1 MVVVSE
7 HAKSAAKGTTVGTH
21 LSRPLHKTQNVSACP
36 QWLLC
41 SLSLSMALV
50 ANATWAGVANTALP
64 TGANITQG
72 SAQISQNNNSLN
84 INQNSQN
91 LSTNWNTFN
100 IGKDATVNFNQPN
113 QSSIAVNRVLDNNAS
128 QIMGKLNANGQ
139 VFLLNPNGVIFSKTA
154 QVNVGGIVAS
164 TLNLSDSDIAQGKLT
179 LKNSLENQ
187 GNVGSVENYGSIIA
201 GGGVVALIA
210 PTVKNHG
217 TIQANNG
224 VVHLTAADQVTLQLQ
239 DGSLVEYQ
247 IDLGTLQGLVEN
259 GGAIQ
264 ADNGAVYLT
273 AQAKNSLSKTV
284 VNHTGIIEANR
295 LEKNAKG
302 EIILLGDMQTGTT
315 TVSGTLKAEG
325 KNGQDGGFIETSAAN
340 VQIADSTQVST
351 RSDGGKTGEW
361 LIDPFNVTISNQAQA
376 GNNNAG
382 NTFTPSQND
391 SIINVGTLN
400 SALASNNITVT
411 TAGAGTQA
419 GNINVNADVTWNAN
433 TALTLRADND
443 ININANITATNN
455 NGKLNLQYGQTT
467 SNINAN
473 YYLNNGAKV
482 NLKAGQNFSTQK
494 GANAPINYTVIT
506 DLGAAGSTTG
516 TDLQGISGGLAGNYV
531 LGADIDATATSGW
544 NNGQGFSP
552 IGIYG
557 HEFKGK
563 FDGLNHT
570 VSNLYIN
577 RPSQNRI
584 GLFGATSAANI
595 QNIGVVGGSITG
607 REVVGGLVGGNDNN
621 ATIRSSY
628 STAQVIAKSFAG
640 GLTGVNQS
648 GSRIENSYA
657 TGAVQAQGSNAG
669 GLSGNNYGNSVI
681 KNSYA
686 TGAVSGI
693 DAVGGLLGNN
703 DSSTVE
709 NSYATG
715 QVTKTSGNAM
725 TFGGLVGWYGGTI
738 KDSYWNS
745 ATTGQ
750 TQAVGDNSG
759 NLTSVVGLTTA
770 QMFDKNSLSG
780 FEFDI
785 IWGNGD
791 NQTTP
796 YLKNHIGLNNVI
808 NKNDTVAGAS
818 YAVIQTLNQLQ
829 GMSGNLSG
837 KYVLGADID
846 ATATS
851 GWNNG
856 QGFNPIG
863 NLSNGFNGKFDG
875 LNHTISN
882 LTINRA
888 VQDGVGLFGVT
899 NNATIQNI
907 GLIQANIKGYNRV
920 GALIG
925 WAESTNT
932 SNASSTGQVNGFQ
945 AVGGLVGFNQNQ
957 SNILSSYSNAQ
968 VTATDGFA
976 GGLSG
981 ANQFDSRI
989 ENSYATG
996 AVQTQGSYA
1005 GGLSGNNAVNSVI
1018 KNSYATGAV
1027 SGIERVGG
1035 LLGNNNSSTVEN
1047 SYATGQVTRTSG
1059 NAMTFGGLVGR
1070 LGGTI
1075 KNSYWN
1081 SATTGQAQAVGDNSG
1096 NLTSVVDLTTAQ
1108 MFNKNSLSGFDF
1120 DIIWGNGDNQTT
1132 PYLKNHIGLNNVI
1145 NKNDTVAGAS
1155 YAVIQTLNQLQGMS
1169 GNLSGKYVLG
1179 ADIDATATSGWNNGQ
1194 GFNPIGDSNNHFTG
1208 IFDGLGF
1215 AINDLYINRPD
1226 TGNVGLFARIRN
1238 ATVQNIGLNRATVTG
1253 KNDVGSLIGEMN
1265 NSTLRRSYSD
1275 NANVT
1280 GIQAVGGLVGSSY
1293 NGSLIEQNYSTGMV
1307 EGRAQTGGLVG
1318 TNSQQSTIKESYSIA
1333 KVDGSGDSYTG
1344 GLAGQNNIDSNI
1356 SQSYATGQ
1364 ITGVGGALVG
1374 VNEGNAQITQSYWS
1388 TEISGAT
1395 RGIDITQLG
1404 GSIDSDSKDLTAEQ
1418 MKNGASFVGFDIDGQ
1433 GGTGKVWRIYEGNT
1447 APLLRSFLTQA
1458 TLGTVANQSTTYN
1471 GQTQG
1476 LDLSGVPLAG
1486 LDSSKIFAGQSSS
1499 KNVGT
1504 YNIGLYSNQQGYD
1517 LIGGNASLTI
1527 NKADLAITGLSAFNK
1542 VYDTNTVATLT
1553 GTPTIAQFGSDSVT
1567 LGGDVVAAFANKNV
1581 GTNKAV
1587 TVTGFTLSGADA
1599 GNYNLVQPTGLK
1611 ANISKAD
1618 LALAGLSA
1626 DNKVYN
1632 GNTLA
1637 DLFGT
1642 ASVSPLGSD
1651 AVVLSGT
1658 GIANFADKNVGTH
1671 KTVTVSGY
1679 TLSGADAANYNL
1691 VQPTGGLKANI
1702 TPATLTY
1709 TADVATSIYGDA
1721 TTGLTGTVAG
1731 FVNGE
1736 NLANA
1741 TTGTA
1746 SFSTT
1751 ATATSHV
1758 GQYAIAGSGL
1768 TANNGNYVFVQN
1780 AANTTA
1786 LTINPATLTI
1796 TANAGQ
1802 NKVYGDIDPTLGYGV
1817 SGWKL
1822 SDDHSLLTGALGR
1835 DSGENAG
1842 LYTMN
1847 TGTVAAGGNYTI
1859 AYDAASPQFEIQ
1871 KAQLTIIADAG
1882 QHKVYGDTD
1891 PTLGYAVSGWKFSD
1905 DNSLLTGALG
1915 RASGE
1920 NAGLYAM
1927 NKGTVAAGGNY
1938 TIAYDVASP
1947 QFEITPATL
1956 TIIADAG
1963 QNKVYGDADPTLS
1976 YAVSGWKF
1984 SDNNSLLTGALE
1996 RAAGKN
2002 VGNYAINQGSL
2013 LATSNYDISYTG
2025 ADFAITPRTLTA
2037 TINAQNKVYDGNS
2050 SAAVIYGD
2058 NRVSG
2063 DFLNIT
2069 GNPATFSDKNAGS
2082 NKIVIVNGLTLSGA
2096 DAGNYVLAATTATD
2110 TADISKAQA
2119 IVTAN
2124 SLNTVY
2130 NGQDQTVNGFSVTGL
2145 VNGEDQSVLTHVRA
2159 TVTAKEVGTY
2169 ANKATGMDGNYEL
2182 RFVDG
2187 VLEIQ
2192 ASPIEPKPPVPQP
2205 EPEQPKPPVP
2215 QPEPEQPKPPVPQP
2229 EPEQP
2234 KPPVPQPEPEQP
2246 PVTPSYYPTWANP
2259 YQRAIRT
2266 QPLQQPKTFDIVEIE
2281 IEGNGINMDNIQTL
2295 GNN

>member
-1 MVVVSE
+1 MNKIYKIVWNKALGQMVVVSE

-164 TLNLSDSDIAQGKLT
+164 TLNLSDSDIAQGKFT

-473 YYLNNGAKV
+473 YYLNNGARV

-516 TDLQGISGGLAGNYV
+516 TDLQGINGGLTDNYV

-544 NNGQGFSP
+544 NAGQGFSP
-552 IGIYG
+552 IGTLVD
-557 HEFKGK
+557 EFKGK

-570 VSNLYIN
+570 ISNLYIN
-577 RPSQNRI
+577 RPSQSYI
-584 GLFGATSAANI
+584 GLFGYSNGATI
-595 QNIGVVGGSITG
+595 QNVGIMGGSITG
-607 REVVGGLVGGNDNN
+607 HSFVGGLVGRNYNN
-621 ATIRSSY
+621 ATIHSSY
-628 STAQVIAKSFAG
+628 ATAQVIANSFAG
-640 GLTGVNQS
+640 GLTGANSS

-657 TGAVQAQGSNAG
+657 TGDVTAQGTNSQAG
-669 GLSGNNYGNSVI
+669 GLSGNNYGNSTI
-681 KNSYA
+681 LNSYA
-686 TGAVSGI
+686 TGKVTGVDIA
-693 DAVGGLLGNN
+693 GGLLGNN

-715 QVTKTSGNAM
+715 QVS
-725 TFGGLVGWYGGTI
+725 I
-738 KDSYWNS
+738 
-745 ATTGQ
+745 
-750 TQAVGDNSG
+750 
-759 NLTSVVGLTTA
+759 
-770 QMFDKNSLSG
+770 
-780 FEFDI
+780 
-785 IWGNGD
+785 
-791 NQTTP
+791 
-796 YLKNHIGLNNVI
+796 
-808 NKNDTVAGAS
+808 
-818 YAVIQTLNQLQ
+818 
-829 GMSGNLSG
+829 
-837 KYVLGADID
+837 
-846 ATATS
+846 
-851 GWNNG
+851 
-856 QGFNPIG
+856 
-863 NLSNGFNGKFDG
+863 
-875 LNHTISN
+875 
-882 LTINRA
+882 
-888 VQDGVGLFGVT
+888 
-899 NNATIQNI
+899 
-907 GLIQANIKGYNRV
+907 
-920 GALIG
+920 
-925 WAESTNT
+925 
-932 SNASSTGQVNGFQ
+932 STGTEQ
-945 AVGGLVGFNQNQ
+945 
-957 SNILSSYSNAQ
+957 
-968 VTATDGFA
+968 
-976 GGLSG
+976 
-981 ANQFDSRI
+981 
-989 ENSYATG
+989 
-996 AVQTQGSYA
+996 
-1005 GGLSGNNAVNSVI
+1005 
-1018 KNSYATGAV
+1018 
-1027 SGIERVGG
+1027 
-1035 LLGNNNSSTVEN
+1035 
-1047 SYATGQVTRTSG
+1047 
-1059 NAMTFGGLVGR
+1059 GGLVGR
-1070 LGGTI
+1070 TGGTI

-1081 SATTGQAQAVGDNSG
+1081 KDTTGQGAAVGDATG
-1096 NLTSVVDLTTAQ
+1096 TLTQVQGLSTAQ
-1108 MFNKNSLSGFDF
+1108 MK
-1120 DIIWGNGDNQTT
+1120 Q
-1132 PYLKNHIGLNNVI
+1132 
-1145 NKNDTVAGAS
+1145 
-1155 YAVIQTLNQLQGMS
+1155 
-1169 GNLSGKYVLG
+1169 
-1179 ADIDATATSGWNNGQ
+1179 
-1194 GFNPIGDSNNHFTG
+1194 
-1208 IFDGLGF
+1208 
-1215 AINDLYINRPD
+1215 
-1226 TGNVGLFARIRN
+1226 
-1238 ATVQNIGLNRATVTG
+1238 
-1253 KNDVGSLIGEMN
+1253 
-1265 NSTLRRSYSD
+1265 
-1275 NANVT
+1275 
-1280 GIQAVGGLVGSSY
+1280 
-1293 NGSLIEQNYSTGMV
+1293 
-1307 EGRAQTGGLVG
+1307 
-1318 TNSQQSTIKESYSIA
+1318 
-1333 KVDGSGDSYTG
+1333 
-1344 GLAGQNNIDSNI
+1344 
-1356 SQSYATGQ
+1356 
-1364 ITGVGGALVG
+1364 
-1374 VNEGNAQITQSYWS
+1374 
-1388 TEISGAT
+1388 
-1395 RGIDITQLG
+1395 
-1404 GSIDSDSKDLTAEQ
+1404 
-1418 MKNGASFVGFDIDGQ
+1418 GASFVGFDIDGQ

-1458 TLGTVANQSTTYN
+1458 TLDSLANQNKTYN

-1476 LDLSGVPLAG
+1476 VDLSSISLAG
-1486 LDSSKIFAGQSSS
+1486 LDNSKIFAGQSSS

-1517 LIGGNASLTI
+1517 LIGGSASLTI
-1527 NKADLAITGLSAFNK
+1527 D
-1542 VYDTNTVATLT
+1542 
-1553 GTPTIAQFGSDSVT
+1553 
-1567 LGGDVVAAFANKNV
+1567 
-1581 GTNKAV
+1581 
-1587 TVTGFTLSGADA
+1587 
-1599 GNYNLVQPTGLK
+1599 
-1611 ANISKAD
+1611 
-1618 LALAGLSA
+1618 
-1626 DNKVYN
+1626 
-1632 GNTLA
+1632 
-1637 DLFGT
+1637 
-1642 ASVSPLGSD
+1642 
-1651 AVVLSGT
+1651 
-1658 GIANFADKNVGTH
+1658 
-1671 KTVTVSGY
+1671 
-1679 TLSGADAANYNL
+1679 
-1691 VQPTGGLKANI
+1691 
-1702 TPATLTY
+1702 PATLTI
-1709 TADVATSIYGDA
+1709 TANAATSIYGDA
-1721 TTGLTGTVAG
+1721 ITGLTGTVTG

-1758 GQYAIAGSGL
+1758 GQYAIAASGL

-1796 TANAGQ
+1796 TADAGQ
-1802 NKVYGDIDPTLGYGV
+1802 HKVYGDTDPTLGYAV

-1822 SDDHSLLTGALGR
+1822 SDDNSLLTGALER
-1835 DSGENAG
+1835 ASGENAG
-1842 LYTMN
+1842 LYAMN
-1847 TGTVAAGGNYTI
+1847 KGTVAAGGNYTI
-1859 AYDAASPQFEIQ
+1859 AYNSASPQFEITP
-1871 KAQLTIIADAG
+1871 ATLTITADAG

-1905 DNSLLTGALG
+1905 D
-1915 RASGE
+1915 
-1920 NAGLYAM
+1920 
-1927 NKGTVAAGGNY
+1927 
-1938 TIAYDVASP
+1938 
-1947 QFEITPATL
+1947 
-1956 TIIADAG
+1956 
-1963 QNKVYGDADPTLS
+1963 
-1976 YAVSGWKF
+1976 
-1984 SDNNSLLTGALE
+1984 NSLLTGALE

-2082 NKIVIVNGLTLSGA
+2082 NKTVIVNGLTLSGA

-2130 NGQDQTVNGFSVTGL
+2130 NGQNQTVTGFSATGL
-2145 VNGEDQSVLTHVRA
+2145 VGGEDESVLTGISTTGGQGKNAGSYSHTASGTDSNYDITFVDGALEIAKAKA
-2159 TVTAKEVGTY
+2159 TVTANSLNTVYNGKDQTVTGFTASGLVAGEDEAVLSNVSASVTAQEVGNY
-2169 ANKATGMDGNYEL
+2169 ANKVTGSDDNYEL
-2182 RFVDG
+2182 TFVDG
-2187 VLEIQ
+2187 VLSIQ
-2192 ASPIEPKPPVPQP
+2192 AKPI
-2205 EPEQPKPPVP
+2205 
-2215 QPEPEQPKPPVPQP
+2215 
-2229 EPEQP
+2229 
-2234 KPPVPQPEPEQP
+2234 
-2246 PVTPSYYPTWANP
+2246 WGNP

-2266 QPLQQPKTFDIVEIE
+2266 QPVQQKPKAFEQVEIE
-2281 IEGNGINMDNIQTL
+2281 VEGQGINLENIQTL
-2295 GNN
+2295 GSN

>member
-21 LSRPLHKTQNVSACP
+21 LSRPLHKTQNISACP

-72 SAQISQNNNSLN
+72 SAQISQNHNTLN
-84 INQNSQN
+84 ITQNSQN

-139 VFLLNPNGVIFSKTA
+139 LFLLNPNGVIFSKTA

-164 TLNLSDSDIAQGKLT
+164 TLNLSDSDIAQGKFT

-187 GNVGSVENYGSIIA
+187 GNAGSVENYGSIIA

-217 TIQANNG
+217 TIQAHNG
-224 VVHLTAADQVTLQLQ
+224 TVHLTAADQVTLQLQ

-273 AQAKNSLSKTV
+273 AKAKDSLSKAV

-295 LEKNAKG
+295 LSKNAKG
-302 EIILLGDMQTGTT
+302 EIILLADMQHGTT

-325 KNGQDGGFIETSAAN
+325 KNGADGGFIETSAAN
-340 VQIADSTQVST
+340 VQIAGSTKVST
-351 RSDGGKTGEW
+351 LSDSGKTGEW

-376 GNNNAG
+376 GNNNVA

-419 GNINVNADVTWNAN
+419 GNINVNADVTWSAN

-443 ININANITATNN
+443 IHINANITATNN
-455 NGKLNLQYGQTT
+455 NGKLNLIYGQDTANT
-467 SNINAN
+467 AAN
-473 YYLNNGAKV
+473 YYINNGAKI
-482 NLKAGQNFSTQK
+482 NLSAGQNFFTRK
-494 GANAPINYTVIT
+494 GSETLKVYNVINDINT
-506 DLGAAGSTTG
+506 
-516 TDLQGISGGLAGNYV
+516 LQNINSNLIGNYV

-544 NNGQGFSP
+544 NNGQGFDSLGGVSGNFP
-552 IGIYG
+552 
-557 HEFKGK
+557 HFTGK
-563 FDGLNHT
+563 FDGLGHT
-570 VSNLYIN
+570 ISNLYIN
-577 RPSQNRI
+577 RINEDYV
-584 GLFGATSAANI
+584 GLFSNVAGLNAIVRNV
-595 QNIGVVGGSITG
+595 GLVGGSIKGRNAVGAVAGWNRGGSIIESVYSTVQVEGTLVDVGGVVGRNVEGAIIRNSYSSGSVKGGGGTG
-607 REVVGGLVGGNDNN
+607 TGTGGLVGANN
-621 ATIRSSY
+621 FSI
-628 STAQVIAKSFAG
+628 
-640 GLTGVNQS
+640 
-648 GSRIENSYA
+648 IENSYA
-657 TGAVQAQGSNAG
+657 TGSVMRISGTDIG
-669 GLSGNNYGNSVI
+669 GLVGYNNGTIHNT
-681 KNSYA
+681 YA
-686 TGAVSGI
+686 TGAV
-693 DAVGGLLGNN
+693 LGM
-703 DSSTVE
+703 
-709 NSYATG
+709 AG
-715 QVTKTSGNAM
+715 
-725 TFGGLVGWYGGTI
+725 GGLVGVNAGVITN
-738 KDSYWNS
+738 SYWNRE
-745 ATTGQ
+745 TTGQ
-750 TQAVGDNSG
+750 ASSAGGT
-759 NLTSVVGLTTA
+759 GLTTA
-770 QMFDKNSLSG
+770 QMFNKANFVGFDFNS
-780 FEFDI
+780 
-785 IWGNGD
+785 IWNNAD

-796 YLKNHIGLNNVI
+796 YLKNHVGLNNVI

-829 GMSGNLSG
+829 GMSGNLSS

-846 ATATS
+846 ATVTS

-863 NLSNGFNGKFDG
+863 NSSNRFTGKFDG

-882 LTINRA
+882 LTINRPN
-888 VQDGVGLFGVT
+888 QNYVGLFGAT
-899 NNATIQNI
+899 SNATIQNI
-907 GLIQANIKGYNRV
+907 GLIQADIKGYWGV

-925 WAESTNT
+925 EANSANT
-932 SNASSTGQVNGFQ
+932 SNAFSTGQVNGYQ
-945 AVGGLVGFNQNQ
+945 NVGGLVGVNLNQ

-968 VTATDGFA
+968 VTATDNFA

-989 ENSYATG
+989 ESSYATG
-996 AVQTQGSYA
+996 AVEAQGSNA
-1005 GGLSGNNAVNSVI
+1005 GGLSGNNADNSVI

-1027 SGIERVGG
+1027 SGIHAVGG
-1035 LLGNNNSSTVEN
+1035 LLGNNASSTVEN

-1059 NAMTFGGLVGR
+1059 SAITFGGLVGR

-1075 KNSYWN
+1075 KDSYWN

-1096 NLTSVVDLTTAQ
+1096 NLTNVLGLTTAQ
-1108 MFNKNSLSGFDF
+1108 MFDKNS
-1120 DIIWGNGDNQTT
+1120 
-1132 PYLKNHIGLNNVI
+1132 
-1145 NKNDTVAGAS
+1145 
-1155 YAVIQTLNQLQGMS
+1155 
-1169 GNLSGKYVLG
+1169 
-1179 ADIDATATSGWNNGQ
+1179 
-1194 GFNPIGDSNNHFTG
+1194 FT
-1208 IFDGLGF
+1208 
-1215 AINDLYINRPD
+1215 
-1226 TGNVGLFARIRN
+1226 
-1238 ATVQNIGLNRATVTG
+1238 
-1253 KNDVGSLIGEMN
+1253 
-1265 NSTLRRSYSD
+1265 
-1275 NANVT
+1275 
-1280 GIQAVGGLVGSSY
+1280 
-1293 NGSLIEQNYSTGMV
+1293 
-1307 EGRAQTGGLVG
+1307 
-1318 TNSQQSTIKESYSIA
+1318 
-1333 KVDGSGDSYTG
+1333 
-1344 GLAGQNNIDSNI
+1344 
-1356 SQSYATGQ
+1356 
-1364 ITGVGGALVG
+1364 
-1374 VNEGNAQITQSYWS
+1374 
-1388 TEISGAT
+1388 
-1395 RGIDITQLG
+1395 
-1404 GSIDSDSKDLTAEQ
+1404 
-1418 MKNGASFVGFDIDGQ
+1418 GFDIDDV
-1433 GGTGKVWRIYEGNT
+1433 GGTGKVWRIYDGQT

-1458 TLGTVANQSTTYN
+1458 DISATANQTKAYN
-1471 GQTQG
+1471 GQVQG
-1476 LDLSGVPLAG
+1476 LDTTIFTG
-1486 LDSSKIFAGQSSS
+1486 LDSSKIFSSNSSS

-1504 YNIGLYSNQQGYD
+1504 YNVGYYSNQQGYD
-1517 LIGGNASLTI
+1517 FIGGSASLTI
-1527 NKADLAITGLSAFNK
+1527 NKADLAITGLSAGNK
-1542 VYDTNTVATLT
+1542 VYDATTVATLT
-1553 GTPTIAQFGSDSVT
+1553 
-1567 LGGDVVAAFANKNV
+1567 
-1581 GTNKAV
+1581 
-1587 TVTGFTLSGADA
+1587 
-1599 GNYNLVQPTGLK
+1599 
-1611 ANISKAD
+1611 
-1618 LALAGLSA
+1618 
-1626 DNKVYN
+1626 
-1632 GNTLA
+1632 
-1637 DLFGT
+1637 GT

-1651 AVVLSGT
+1651 SVTLGGT

-1679 TLSGADAANYNL
+1679 TLSGADAGNYSL
-1691 VQPTGGLKANI
+1691 VQPTGGLEADI

-1709 TADVATSIYGDA
+1709 TANAATSIYGDA
-1721 TTGLTGTVAG
+1721 ITGLTGTVAG

-1768 TANNGNYVFVQN
+1768 TANNDNYVFAQN

-1786 LTINPATLTI
+1786 LTITPATLTI
-1796 TANAGQ
+1796 IADAGQ
-1802 NKVYGDIDPTLGYGV
+1802 HKVYGDADPTLGYAV

-1822 SDDHSLLTGALGR
+1822 SDDNSLLTGTLGR

-1847 TGTVAAGGNYTI
+1847 TGTVAAGSNYTI
-1859 AYDAASPQFEIQ
+1859 AYNSASPQFEITP
-1871 KAQLTIIADAG
+1871 ATLTITANAG
-1882 QHKVYGDTD
+1882 QNKVYGDAD

-1905 DNSLLTGALG
+1905 D
-1915 RASGE
+1915 
-1920 NAGLYAM
+1920 
-1927 NKGTVAAGGNY
+1927 
-1938 TIAYDVASP
+1938 
-1947 QFEITPATL
+1947 
-1956 TIIADAG
+1956 
-1963 QNKVYGDADPTLS
+1963 
-1976 YAVSGWKF
+1976 
-1984 SDNNSLLTGALE
+1984 NSLLTGALE

-2037 TINAQNKVYDGNS
+2037 NINAQNKVYDGNS

-2063 DFLNIT
+2063 DLLSIT
-2069 GNPATFSDKNAGS
+2069 GNAATFSDKNAGS
-2082 NKIVIVNGLTLSGA
+2082 NKTVIVNGLTLSGA

-2130 NGQDQTVNGFSVTGL
+2130 NGQNQTVTGFTASGLVAGEDEAVLSNVSASVTA
-2145 VNGEDQSVLTHVRA
+2145 Q
-2159 TVTAKEVGTY
+2159 EVGNY
-2169 ANKATGMDGNYEL
+2169 ANKATGSDDNYEL
-2182 RFVDG
+2182 TFVDG
-2187 VLEIQ
+2187 VLSIQ
-2192 ASPIEPKPPVPQP
+2192 AKPIVPVPP
-2205 EPEQPKPPVP
+2205 
-2215 QPEPEQPKPPVPQP
+2215 
-2229 EPEQP
+2229 
-2234 KPPVPQPEPEQP
+2234 QP
-2246 PVTPSYYPTWANP
+2246 PVVPSYYPVWGNP

-2266 QPLQQPKTFDIVEIE
+2266 QPVQQKPKAFEQVEIE
-2281 IEGNGINMDNIQTL
+2281 VEGQGINLENIQTW
-2295 GNN
+2295 GSN

>member
-1 MVVVSE
+1 MNKIYKIVWNKALGQMVVVSE

-91 LSTNWNTFN
+91 LSTNWNSFN

-113 QSSIAVNRVLDNNAS
+113 QSAIAVNRVLDNNAS

-164 TLNLSDSDIAQGKLT
+164 TLNLSDSDIAQGKFT

-187 GNVGSVENYGSIIA
+187 GNAGSVENYGSIIA

-247 IDLGTLQGLVEN
+247 IGLGTLQGLVEN

-273 AQAKNSLSKTV
+273 AQAKNSLSQAV

-295 LEKNAKG
+295 LSKNAKG

-340 VQIADSTQVST
+340 VQIAGSTKVST
-351 RSDGGKTGEW
+351 LSDSGKTGEW

-443 ININANITATNN
+443 ININANITATGNT
-455 NGKLNLQYGQTT
+455 GKLNLQYGQTT
-467 SNINAN
+467 SNSNAS

-516 TDLQGISGGLAGNYV
+516 TDLQGINGGLTGNYV
-531 LGADIDATATSGW
+531 LGADINAATTSGW
-544 NNGQGFSP
+544 NAGQGFSP
-552 IGIYG
+552 IGTYG
-557 HEFKGK
+557 NEFKGK

-570 VSNLYIN
+570 ISNLYIN
-577 RPSQNRI
+577 RPSQSNI
-584 GLFGATSAANI
+584 GLFGATDAASI
-595 QNIGVVGGSITG
+595 QNVGIMGGSITG
-607 REVVGGLVGGNDNN
+607 NSVVGGLVGGNYNN
-621 ATIRSSY
+621 ATIHSSY
-628 STAQVIAKSFAG
+628 ATAQVIAKSFAG
-640 GLTGVNQS
+640 GLTGANS
-648 GSRIENSYA
+648 SSSRIENSYA
-657 TGAVQAQGSNAG
+657 TGDVTAQGIYSQAG
-669 GLSGNNYGNSVI
+669 GLSGNNFGNSTI
-681 KNSYA
+681 LNSYA
-686 TGAVSGI
+686 TGKVTGVDIA
-693 DAVGGLLGNN
+693 GGLLGNN

-715 QVTKTSGNAM
+715 QVSISIGTEQ
-725 TFGGLVGWYGGTI
+725 GGLVGRTGGTI
-738 KDSYWNS
+738 KNSYYDKTS
-745 ATTGQ
+745 TGQ
-750 TQAVGDNSG
+750 ANAVGDGTGTVTATDITVANRYSRNG
-759 NLTSVVGLTTA
+759 YSNLGTWSLLAGTTNVYVAKQGGVEKWVMIEGQTRPFLWSEYSTNVSNAHQLQLMAVDLT
-770 QMFDKNSLSG
+770 KNY
-780 FEFDI
+780 
-785 IWGNGD
+785 
-791 NQTTP
+791 T
-796 YLKNHIGLNNVI
+796 LNN
-808 NKNDTVAGAS
+808 N
-818 YAVIQTLNQLQ
+818 
-829 GMSGNLSG
+829 
-837 KYVLGADID
+837 ID
-846 ATATS
+846 ATATKGTNAS
-851 GWNNG
+851 DMWST

-863 NLSNGFNGKFDG
+863 NAITPFTGKFDG
-875 LNHTISN
+875 LSHTVNN
-882 LTINRA
+882 LYINRPL
-888 VQDGVGLFGVT
+888 QSYIGLFGYAR
-899 NNATIQNI
+899 NASIKNI
-907 GLIQANIKGYNRV
+907 GLLNANIQGKERV
-920 GALIG
+920 GTLIG
-925 WAESTNT
+925 HADNSTNT
-932 SNASSTGQVNGFQ
+932 ENAFSTGQVKGDWS
-945 AVGGLVGFNQNQ
+945 VGGLVGWNMNQ
-957 SNILSSYSNAQ
+957 SSIRSSYSNAQ
-968 VTATDGFA
+968 VTTTSGFA
-976 GGLSG
+976 GGLVG
-981 ANQFDSRI
+981 ANEMNARI

-996 AVQTQGSYA
+996 VVSGIIYV
-1005 GGLSGNNAVNSVI
+1005 GGLSGGNDAVI
-1018 KNSYATGAV
+1018 
-1027 SGIERVGG
+1027 
-1035 LLGNNNSSTVEN
+1035 EN
-1047 SYATGQVTRTSG
+1047 SYATGMVTGSS
-1059 NAMTFGGLVGR
+1059 AYFGGLVGGGN
-1070 LGGTI
+1070 GGTVT
-1075 KNSYWN
+1075 NGYWN
-1081 SATTGQAQAVGDNSG
+1081 KETTGQASSAGG
-1096 NLTSVVDLTTAQ
+1096 TGLTTAQ
-1108 MFNKNSLSGFDF
+1108 M
-1120 DIIWGNGDNQTT
+1120 
-1132 PYLKNHIGLNNVI
+1132 
-1145 NKNDTVAGAS
+1145 
-1155 YAVIQTLNQLQGMS
+1155 
-1169 GNLSGKYVLG
+1169 
-1179 ADIDATATSGWNNGQ
+1179 
-1194 GFNPIGDSNNHFTG
+1194 
-1208 IFDGLGF
+1208 
-1215 AINDLYINRPD
+1215 
-1226 TGNVGLFARIRN
+1226 
-1238 ATVQNIGLNRATVTG
+1238 
-1253 KNDVGSLIGEMN
+1253 
-1265 NSTLRRSYSD
+1265 
-1275 NANVT
+1275 
-1280 GIQAVGGLVGSSY
+1280 
-1293 NGSLIEQNYSTGMV
+1293 
-1307 EGRAQTGGLVG
+1307 
-1318 TNSQQSTIKESYSIA
+1318 
-1333 KVDGSGDSYTG
+1333 
-1344 GLAGQNNIDSNI
+1344 
-1356 SQSYATGQ
+1356 
-1364 ITGVGGALVG
+1364 
-1374 VNEGNAQITQSYWS
+1374 
-1388 TEISGAT
+1388 
-1395 RGIDITQLG
+1395 
-1404 GSIDSDSKDLTAEQ
+1404 
-1418 MKNGASFVGFDIDGQ
+1418 KNGANFAFIDADSYL
-1433 GGTGKVWRIYEGNT
+1433 GGKNTVWRMYEGDT

-1458 TLGTVANQSTTYN
+1458 NVGAIADQSKTYN
-1471 GQTQG
+1471 GQIQT
-1476 LDLSGVPLAG
+1476 LDLSSVNTTG
-1486 LDSSKIFAGQSSS
+1486 LDSNKLFTGQSSS

-1504 YNIGLYSNQQGYD
+1504 YNIGLHSNQQGYD
-1517 LIGGNASLTI
+1517 LIGGRGTLE
-1527 NKADLAITGLSAFNK
+1527 ITPK
-1542 VYDTNTVATLT
+1542 DVY
-1553 GTPTIAQFGSDSVT
+1553 
-1567 LGGDVVAAFANKNV
+1567 
-1581 GTNKAV
+1581 
-1587 TVTGFTLSGADA
+1587 VTGFTTQDRAYDGSTAITVTGTANLNWSQTVGSDDIVFTYTGAGTGTGAVADKNVGNNKDVTVTLNGTMGLIGADA
-1599 GNYNLVQPTGLK
+1599 GNYNLVMPT
-1611 ANISKAD
+1611 
-1618 LALAGLSA
+1618 
-1626 DNKVYN
+1626 
-1632 GNTLA
+1632 
-1637 DLFGT
+1637 
-1642 ASVSPLGSD
+1642 
-1651 AVVLSGT
+1651 
-1658 GIANFADKNVGTH
+1658 
-1671 KTVTVSGY
+1671 
-1679 TLSGADAANYNL
+1679 
-1691 VQPTGGLKANI
+1691 LKANI
-1702 TPATLTY
+1702 TPAILTY
-1709 TADVATSIYGDA
+1709 TANAASRKYGEINPLF
-1721 TTGLTGTVAG
+1721 TGSVTG
-1731 FVNGE
+1731 FVTGE
-1736 NLANA
+1736 DLATA

-1746 SFSTT
+1746 GFNST
-1751 ATATSHV
+1751 ATTTSNV
-1758 GQYAIAGSGL
+1758 GNYAIDGSGL
-1768 TANNGNYVFVQN
+1768 TANHGNYVFAQN

-1796 TANAGQ
+1796 TADAGQ
-1802 NKVYGDIDPTLGYGV
+1802 HKVYGDTDPTLGYGV

-1822 SDDHSLLTGALGR
+1822 SDDNSLLTGTLGR
-1835 DSGENAG
+1835 DSGENVG

-1847 TGTVAAGGNYTI
+1847 KGTVAAGGNYTI
-1859 AYDAASPQFEIQ
+1859 AYDAASPQFEITP
-1871 KAQLTIIADAG
+1871 ATLTIIADAG
-1882 QHKVYGDTD
+1882 QHKVYGDAD

-1915 RASGE
+1915 R
-1920 NAGLYAM
+1920 
-1927 NKGTVAAGGNY
+1927 TV
-1938 TIAYDVASP
+1938 
-1947 QFEITPATL
+1947 
-1956 TIIADAG
+1956 
-1963 QNKVYGDADPTLS
+1963 
-1976 YAVSGWKF
+1976 
-1984 SDNNSLLTGALE
+1984 
-1996 RAAGKN
+1996 GKN
-2002 VGNYAINQGSL
+2002 VGNYAINQGNL
-2013 LATSNYDISYTG
+2013 LATNNYDISYTG

-2037 TINAQNKVYDGNS
+2037 TINAQNKTYDGNS

-2069 GNPATFSDKNAGS
+2069 GNPATFSDKNAAIG
-2082 NKIVIVNGLTLSGA
+2082 KTVTANGLTLSGA

-2119 IVTAN
+2119 TVIADSKT
-2124 SLNTVY
+2124 TVY

-2266 QPLQQPKTFDIVEIE
+2266 QPVQQKPKAFDIVEIE

-2295 GNN
+2295 GSN

>member
-1 MVVVSE
+1 MNKIYKIVWNKALGQMVVVSE
-7 HAKSAAKGTTVGTH
+7 HAKSAAKGTTIGTH

-50 ANATWAGVANTALP
+50 ANVTWAGVANTALP

-164 TLNLSDSDIAQGKLT
+164 TLNLSDSDIAQGKFT
-179 LKNSLENQ
+179 LKNN
-187 GNVGSVENYGSIIA
+187 GNAGSVENYGSIIA
-201 GGGVVALIA
+201 NGGVVTLIA

-273 AQAKNSLSKTV
+273 AQAKNSLSKAV

-295 LEKNAKG
+295 LSKNAKG

-325 KNGQDGGFIETSAAN
+325 KNGADGGFIETSAAN
-340 VQIADSTQVST
+340 VQIQDSTKVST
-351 RSDGGKTGEW
+351 LSDSGKTGEW

-376 GNNNAG
+376 GNNNAA

-443 ININANITATNN
+443 IHINANITATGNT
-455 NGKLNLQYGQTT
+455 GKLNLQYGQTT
-467 SNINAN
+467 SNSNAS

-494 GANAPINYTVIT
+494 GTDAPINYTVIT
-506 DLGAAGSTTG
+506 DLGAAGSTTK

-544 NNGQGFSP
+544 NNGQGFNP
-552 IGIYG
+552 IGNSSNR
-557 HEFKGK
+557 FTGK

-570 VSNLYIN
+570 ISNLTIN
-577 RPSQNRI
+577 RPLQEFV
-584 GLFGATSAANI
+584 GLFGATSNTTI
-595 QNIGVVGGSITG
+595 QNIGLIQANIKGNLGVGALIGEANSTNTSNAFSTG
-607 REVVGGLVGGNDNN
+607 LVNGDVGVGGLVGINQNQSN
-621 ATIRSSY
+621 ILSSY
-628 STAQVIAKSFAG
+628 SNAQVTATDIFAG
-640 GLTGVNQS
+640 GLS
-648 GSRIENSYA
+648 GENLYRSRIENSYA
-657 TGAVQAQGSNAG
+657 TGAVQAQGFSGNAG
-669 GLSGNNYGNSVI
+669 GLSGNNFDNSVI

-693 DAVGGLLGNN
+693 ENVGGLLGQNY
-703 DSSTVE
+703 SGTVE

-715 QVTKTSGNAM
+715 QVTKTSGSAI
-725 TFGGLVGWYGGTI
+725 TFGGLVGGYGGTI
-738 KDSYWNS
+738 KNSYWNS

-750 TQAVGDNSG
+750 TRAVGDNSG
-759 NLTSVVGLTTA
+759 NRTNVLGLTTA

-780 FEFDI
+780 FDFDI
-785 IWGNGD
+785 IWGNGY

-796 YLKNHIGLNNVI
+796 YLKNHIGPNNVI

-829 GMSGNLSG
+829 GMSGNLIG

-863 NLSNGFNGKFDG
+863 NSSNRFTGKFDG

-882 LTINRA
+882 LTINRPL
-888 VQDGVGLFGVT
+888 QEFVGLFGAT
-899 NNATIQNI
+899 SNTTIQNI
-907 GLIQANIKGYNRV
+907 GLIQANIKGNLGV

-925 WAESTNT
+925 EANSTNT
-932 SNASSTGQVNGFQ
+932 SNAFSTGLVNGDVG
-945 AVGGLVGFNQNQ
+945 VGGLVGNNQNQ
-957 SNILSSYSNAQ
+957 SSILSSYSNAQ
-968 VTATDGFA
+968 VTATGSFA

-981 ANQFDSRI
+981 VNQSDSRI

-996 AVQTQGSYA
+996 EVQAKGSNSNA
-1005 GGLSGNNAVNSVI
+1005 GGLSGNNYTNSVI

-1027 SGIERVGG
+1027 SGIDAVGG

-1059 NAMTFGGLVGR
+1059 SAITFGGLVGR
-1070 LGGTI
+1070 TGGTI

-1081 SATTGQAQAVGDNSG
+1081 KDTTGQGAAVGNATG
-1096 NLTSVVDLTTAQ
+1096 TLTQVQGLTTAQ
-1108 MFNKNSLSGFDF
+1108 MK
-1120 DIIWGNGDNQTT
+1120 Q
-1132 PYLKNHIGLNNVI
+1132 
-1145 NKNDTVAGAS
+1145 
-1155 YAVIQTLNQLQGMS
+1155 
-1169 GNLSGKYVLG
+1169 
-1179 ADIDATATSGWNNGQ
+1179 
-1194 GFNPIGDSNNHFTG
+1194 
-1208 IFDGLGF
+1208 
-1215 AINDLYINRPD
+1215 
-1226 TGNVGLFARIRN
+1226 
-1238 ATVQNIGLNRATVTG
+1238 
-1253 KNDVGSLIGEMN
+1253 
-1265 NSTLRRSYSD
+1265 
-1275 NANVT
+1275 
-1280 GIQAVGGLVGSSY
+1280 
-1293 NGSLIEQNYSTGMV
+1293 
-1307 EGRAQTGGLVG
+1307 
-1318 TNSQQSTIKESYSIA
+1318 
-1333 KVDGSGDSYTG
+1333 
-1344 GLAGQNNIDSNI
+1344 
-1356 SQSYATGQ
+1356 
-1364 ITGVGGALVG
+1364 
-1374 VNEGNAQITQSYWS
+1374 
-1388 TEISGAT
+1388 
-1395 RGIDITQLG
+1395 
-1404 GSIDSDSKDLTAEQ
+1404 
-1418 MKNGASFVGFDIDGQ
+1418 GASFVGFNIDGQ
-1433 GGTGKVWRIYEGNT
+1433 GGTAKVWRIYEGNT

-1458 TLGTVANQSTTYN
+1458 DISATANQTKAYN
-1471 GQTQG
+1471 GQIQG
-1476 LDLSGVPLAG
+1476 LDTTIFTG
-1486 LDSSKIFAGQSSS
+1486 LDSSKIFSSNSSS

-1504 YNIGLYSNQQGYD
+1504 YNVGYYSNQQGYD
-1517 LIGGNASLTI
+1517 FIGGSASLTI
-1527 NKADLAITGLSAFNK
+1527 NKADLAITGLSAGDK
-1542 VYDTNTVATLT
+1542 VYDATTVATLT
-1553 GTPTIAQFGSDSVT
+1553 
-1567 LGGDVVAAFANKNV
+1567 
-1581 GTNKAV
+1581 
-1587 TVTGFTLSGADA
+1587 
-1599 GNYNLVQPTGLK
+1599 
-1611 ANISKAD
+1611 
-1618 LALAGLSA
+1618 
-1626 DNKVYN
+1626 
-1632 GNTLA
+1632 
-1637 DLFGT
+1637 GT

-1651 AVVLSGT
+1651 SVTLGGT

-1679 TLSGADAANYNL
+1679 TLSGADAGNYSLVQPTGLKANISKADLALTGLSAGNKVYDATTVATLTGTPSVSPFGSDSVTLGGTGIANFADKNVGTHKTVIVSGYTLSGADAANYNL
-1691 VQPTGGLKANI
+1691 VQPTGLKANI

-1709 TADVATSIYGDA
+1709 TANAATSIYGDA
-1721 TTGLTGTVAG
+1721 ITGLTGTVTG

-1758 GQYAIAGSGL
+1758 GQYAITGSGL
-1768 TANNGNYVFVQN
+1768 TANNSNYDFVQN

-1786 LTINPATLTI
+1786 LTITPATLTI

-1802 NKVYGDIDPTLGYGV
+1802 HKVYGDIDPTLGYAV

-1822 SDDHSLLTGALGR
+1822 SDG
-1835 DSGENAG
+1835 
-1842 LYTMN
+1842 
-1847 TGTVAAGGNYTI
+1847 
-1859 AYDAASPQFEIQ
+1859 
-1871 KAQLTIIADAG
+1871 
-1882 QHKVYGDTD
+1882 
-1891 PTLGYAVSGWKFSD
+1891 
-1905 DNSLLTGALG
+1905 NSLLTGALG
-1915 RASGE
+1915 
-1920 NAGLYAM
+1920 
-1927 NKGTVAAGGNY
+1927 
-1938 TIAYDVASP
+1938 
-1947 QFEITPATL
+1947 
-1956 TIIADAG
+1956 
-1963 QNKVYGDADPTLS
+1963 
-1976 YAVSGWKF
+1976 
-1984 SDNNSLLTGALE
+1984 

-2013 LATSNYDISYTG
+2013 LATSNYDISYIG

-2037 TINAQNKVYDGNS
+2037 TINAQNKVYDGNR

-2063 DFLNIT
+2063 DFLSIT

-2082 NKIVIVNGLTLSGA
+2082 NKTVIVNGLTLSGA

-2130 NGQDQTVNGFSVTGL
+2130 NGQNQSVNGFSATGL
-2145 VNGEDQSVLTHVRA
+2145 VDGEDESVLIGVS
-2159 TVTAKEVGTY
+2159 TAGGTGKNAGSY
-2169 ANKATGMDGNYEL
+2169 SHTASGTDSNYNIT
-2182 RFVDG
+2182 FVDG
-2187 VLEIQ
+2187 AL
-2192 ASPIEPKPPVPQP
+2192 K
-2205 EPEQPKPPVP
+2205 
-2215 QPEPEQPKPPVPQP
+2215 
-2229 EPEQP
+2229 
-2234 KPPVPQPEPEQP
+2234 
-2246 PVTPSYYPTWANP
+2246 
-2259 YQRAIRT
+2259 
-2266 QPLQQPKTFDIVEIE
+2266 
-2281 IEGNGINMDNIQTL
+2281 
-2295 GNN
+2295 